1 VKSSISHCNIQVLFW
16 LNNGMGK
23 DYEKNKTLRDR
34 SNDEQKSDTSK
45 DIKKGMDTY
54 EAKIKSGE
62 APAGDATSS
71 DE

>member
-1 VKSSISHCNIQVLFW
+1 VD
-16 LNNGMGK
+16 K
-23 DYEKNKTLRDR
+23 DYENNKSAEDN
-34 SNDEQKSDTSK
+34 SVDELNSDTSK
-45 DIKKGMDTY
+45 DIKKGMDRY

>member
-1 VKSSISHCNIQVLFW
+1 
-16 LNNGMGK
+16 MDK
-23 DYEKNKTLRDR
+23 DYENNKSAEDK
-34 SNDEQKSDTSK
+34 SVDELNSDTSE
-45 DIKKGMDTY
+45 DIKKKNDRH